1 MSLDEQLQHTFR
13 AFGEGMREALTR
25 HTAAAADQMRAA
37 MELERRTVLEQAEHA
52 ARAAADLRAAAD
64 TTARTEAEFDR
75 ARQSA
80 YDEGF
85 DAGRADGWETGRQHG
100 AIEGRHD
107 ARAEWMARELAAGE
121 RLVEVIRLLD
131 GARSVPDT
139 LDILLRGTA
148 REAARAAIVLV
159 RGQELQGWRFVG
171 FGARVDNPTEFR
183 QALVGS
189 GVIEEA
195 VRTLSLAFTH
205 GRVRV
210 PAPSWAELPTGR
222 RGVAMPVVLQ
232 QRVVAALYADQGP
245 QADPKGDQ
253 VPHEGVSWPV
263 VVEVMT
269 RHASRCL
276 EASAVIKTALGAHA
290 APEPHTTPAQSPT
303 RAGVVDQRQ

>member
-1 MSLDEQLQHTFR
+1 MSLDDQLQHTFKTL
-13 AFGEGMREALTR
+13 GEGMRDALTR
-25 HTAAAADQMRAA
+25 HVAAAADEVRTAL
-37 MELERRTVLEQAEHA
+37 EIERRTVFEQAA
-52 ARAAADLRAAAD
+52 QTARAAADLRAASESA
-64 TTARTEAEFDR
+64 ARLEGEIAR

-107 ARAEWMARELAAGE
+107 ARAEWTARELASSE

-131 GARSVPDT
+131 AARSVPDT
-139 LDILLRGTA
+139 LDLLLRGAA

-195 VRTLSLAFTH
+195 VRTYGMAFTH

-222 RGVAMPVVLQ
+222 RALAVPVVLQ
-232 QRVVAALYADQGP
+232 QRVVAVLYADQGP
-245 QADPKGDQ
+245 LADPKGDQ
-253 VPHEGVSWPV
+253 VPWEGVSWPV
-263 VVEVMT
+263 AVEIMT

-276 EASAVIKTALGAHA
+276 EASSAIRNALGASGSEPVHA
-290 APEPHTTPAQSPT
+290 SVDAVARPAVGD
-303 RAGVVDQRQ
+303 RR

>member
-1 MSLDEQLQHTFR
+1 MSLDERLQQTFM
-13 AFGEGMREALTR
+13 ALGDGLREALTR
-25 HTAAAADQMRAA
+25 HVSAATDQVRAA
-37 MELERRTVLEQAEHA
+37 VEVERRGVLEQAHA
-52 ARAAADLRAAAD
+52 SGLRAAAD
-64 TTARTEAEFDR
+64 TTAQVEAAEFER
-75 ARQSA
+75 TRQAA

-107 ARAEWMARELAAGE
+107 ARAEWIARELASSE
-121 RLVEVIRLLD
+121 RLVEVIRALD

-139 LDILLRGTA
+139 LDILLRGAA

-171 FGARVDNPTEFR
+171 FGARVDNPTDFR

-195 VRTLSLAFTH
+195 VRTLNLAFTH

-210 PAPSWAELPTGR
+210 PAPSWAELPAGR
-222 RGVAMPVVLQ
+222 RAVAVPVVLQ
-232 QRVVAALYADQGP
+232 QRVVAALYADQGAV
-245 QADPKGDQ
+245 ADSKGDQ

-263 VVEVMT
+263 AVEVMA

-276 EASAVIKTALGAHA
+276 EVSSAVKNALGSHQT
-290 APEPHTTPAQSPT
+290 PEPPQALPDSVARPV
-303 RAGVVDQRQ
+303 VVDRGR